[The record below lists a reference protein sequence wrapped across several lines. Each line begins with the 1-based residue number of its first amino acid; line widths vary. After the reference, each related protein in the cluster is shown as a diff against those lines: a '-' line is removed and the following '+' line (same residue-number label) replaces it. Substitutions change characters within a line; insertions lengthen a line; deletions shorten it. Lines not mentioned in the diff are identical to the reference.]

1 MIELKQKRD
10 ELDGIVKENNSL
22 TLQRKGAEIA
32 SRTLMSE
39 CK

>member
-10 ELDGIVKENNSL
+10 ELDGIVSQNNNL
-22 TLQRKGAEIA
+22 TLQRKSAEIA
-32 SRTLMSE
+32 SRTLMAE